1 MAWALGKSQKPA
13 TLSKDFLLDIRESR
27 EKKSLSQTQR
37 YQVISEVAYN
47 FSEITS

>member
-1 MAWALGKSQKPA
+1 MAWALGKSKKPA

-37 YQVISEVAYN
+37 VQIMSNVA
-47 FSEITS
+47 FKW

>member
-27 EKKSLSQTQR
+27 GKKIAQSNTTGSN
-37 YQVISEVAYN
+37 N
-47 FSEITS
+47 F

>member
-27 EKKSLSQTQR
+27 EKKSLSQTQQFQII
-37 YQVISEVAYN
+37 YKVA
-47 FSEITS
+47 FKC